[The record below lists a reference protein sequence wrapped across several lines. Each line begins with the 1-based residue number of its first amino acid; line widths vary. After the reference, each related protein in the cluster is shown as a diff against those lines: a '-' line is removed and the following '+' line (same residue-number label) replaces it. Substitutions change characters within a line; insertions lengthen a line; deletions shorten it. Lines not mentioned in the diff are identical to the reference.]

1 MSNLT
6 DKLVKVRTLLDSGD
20 VAEILK
26 GIGLFQP
33 LYDECKRNVNRFCKD
48 DNHKLTFCSGDLQDI
63 AESCK
68 IVLGNLNQRVN
79 VSKMLREV
87 DKLEVIN
94 DKNMGIFTKD
104 YCDVFYLIARLN
116 EFHNIMCYLTVLLHL
131 LEVAYEAGE
140 LVHFSN

>member
-6 DKLVKVRTLLDSGD
+6 DKLIKVRTLLDNGD
-20 VAEILK
+20 VNEILK

-48 DNHKLTFCSGDLQDI
+48 DNHKLTFCSGDLQDL

-79 VSKMLREV
+79 VGKMLKEV
-87 DKLEVIN
+87 DRLEVVN
-94 DKNMGIFTKD
+94 DQTMGEFTKD
-104 YCDVFYLIARLN
+104 YCDISYLIARLT
-116 EFHNIMCYLTVLLHL
+116 EFHLILYFYQNILYV
-131 LEVAYEAGE
+131 
-140 LVHFSN
+140 